1 MDFNFFTPQP
11 TPNIPVNLY
20 ADAATAGIKAGKE
33 LPTTT
38 TAIIEG
44 AQKGI
49 ETGLDLTAK
58 YQQNQIRQNEIDQQ
72 PVQNQIQQEKLIQ
85 MQLKNEV
92 DSLDADVR
100 RDTQDLELYHQRE
113 KLMAESSELRSKREL
128 IEQKDSFFEQ
138 FSNAD
143 PQTRKEMVTSGQY
156 AQVFASDPKVYKQAL
171 TNVWGTLSEQ
181 ERQSAD
187 RTYKRVSVMDK
198 FDKEALK
205 RAPKFNAAESELNMD
220 GAVQEASAKTKIP
233 IEEIPYKIQEV
244 PTGKYLTNDNGEIEL
259 ENGKLKVN
267 PEYSVATAA
276 KGVDWRI
283 GNKIVAV
290 GVSSESKKRV
300 HNYIVED
307 SYRNNTFK
315 NEALKKIDDDEQA
328 QLKKQSQQTNPIS
341 TIDSFSASAPPV
353 SSNVTNLNNTPNQ
366 SIEEQLTPKAPS
378 SNISKIQD
386 IRNIKVQGPKGDIT
400 LSKNPQAYS
409 TARNILGVSVPQFD
423 RIKQPVKNLFTYTES
438 KTADSSL
445 VKDIAEEE
453 LEDVAAESKRE
464 ISNYLSAEEFK
475 YLPESVKS
483 REYGEGAVQQ
493 HNAQVASTRR
503 FINENRPL
511 SIPSK
516 TSLSNLTEVN
526 TPEEL
531 YTLKRR
537 SYYDNLLNR
546 MVSEYSARLTE
557 AKKAKA
563 KRDMLSSSIT
573 KVLKNG

>member
-85 MQLKNEV
+85 MQLKSEV

-113 KLMAESSELRSKREL
+113 KLMSEASELRSKREL
-128 IEQKDSFFEQ
+128 IEQKDYFFEQ

-143 PQTRKEMVTSGQY
+143 PQTKKEMVTSGQY

-171 TNVWGTLSEQ
+171 TNIWGNLSDS
-181 ERQSAD
+181 ERQAAD

-198 FDKEALK
+198 FDKKAIAREPHFL
-205 RAPKFNAAESELNMD
+205 AAEKELNMD
-220 GAVQEASAKTKIP
+220 GAVHEASAKTHIP

-244 PTGKYLTNDNGEIEL
+244 PTGKYVTNDNGEIEL

-267 PEYSVATAA
+267 PDYSITTAA
-276 KGVDWRI
+276 KGIDWRI
-283 GNKIVAV
+283 GNKIVASN
-290 GVSSESKKRV
+290 VSSDSKKRV

-307 SYRNNTFK
+307 SYRNGTFK
-315 NEALKKIDDDEQA
+315 DKALKQLDEEKPRQ
-328 QLKKQSQQTNPIS
+328 KENKTQTSPVS
-341 TIDSFSASAPPV
+341 TIDSFSAAAPPV
-353 SSNVTNLNNTPNQ
+353 SSNVSNLNGTSNQ

-386 IRNIKVQGPKGDIT
+386 IRNIKVQGAKGDIT

-409 TARNILGVSVPQFD
+409 VARNILGVSVPQFD
-423 RIKQPVKNLFTYTES
+423 RIKTPVKNLFTYTES
-438 KTADSSL
+438 KAASFSLIKDVAAD
-445 VKDIAEEE
+445 E
-453 LEDVAAESKRE
+453 LEDTADAAKRE
-464 ISNYLSAEEFK
+464 ISNYLSSEEFK
-475 YLPESVKS
+475 YLPDSIKT
-483 REYGEGAVQQ
+483 REYGEGAVRQ
-493 HNAQVASTRR
+493 HNSEVAYTRKL
-503 FINENRPL
+503 INENNPL

-516 TSLSNLTEVN
+516 TSLNSLVDVN

-531 YTLKRR
+531 YALKRR

-546 MVSEYSARLTE
+546 MVSEYSTRIAESR
-557 AKKAKA
+557 KAKA